1 LFSKVGNNALKK
13 YGGTKILHA
22 LESNKRKQII
32 YDYIVK
38 TERDYT
44 QAMFEYRKS
53 LEINPN
59 RQERVISKI
68 LCYFVEKQIKE
79 RTFDNELEII
89 DNAIEKEIPLPENN
103 RNKEALKAEANRKY
117 RRMLK
122 KTQ

>member
-1 LFSKVGNNALKK
+1 M
-13 YGGTKILHA
+13 HA